1 VAQPQHTAN
10 PLPRRALVG
19 VATLGVLAA
28 CSPGDS
34 SDGGPSKGAAS
45 ATPTPTPTPTPAVI
59 EISPA
64 DKAEAVLPNAPV
76 TVTARVGKIVSA
88 TVKDENGAELPGAL
102 DAAGTWTSSRFMR
115 PSATY
120 TVEVNAAGPDGTPST
135 QSAQFTTLTPRITAT
150 YGINYSGATVGVG
163 MPVAI
168 QFDTA
173 VVTPEMRAQVEKLVS
188 VTTEPAVEGAWG
200 WLDNRQL
207 MWRPKDFWAPG
218 TKVTVSAPLAGVQT
232 GENKWVG
239 KDQSGG
245 FTVGD
250 AMVSHVDIPNHVMT
264 VTRNGQVLRT
274 IPVSNGRPGPETETR
289 SGTKV
294 IIERQS
300 AITMDSTTI
309 GIPEGS
315 PGYYKVDTKWN
326 LRVTWTGEF
335 LHSAPWSV
343 DAQGSS
349 NVSHGCTN
357 MSPANA
363 EWMYNN
369 SKVGDVVQV
378 TGSGRTFQPT
388 EGIGVWQYS
397 FDDWKRQ
404 SALV

>member
-1 VAQPQHTAN
+1 MPKTTGA
-10 PLPRRALVG
+10 LSRRALG
-19 VATLGVLAA
+19 IAAASGLLAA
-28 CSPGDS
+28 CSTEGSAS
-34 SDGGPSKGAAS
+34 STTGKGATDA
-45 ATPTPTPTPTPAVI
+45 ATPSPTPTPKPAVLV
-59 EISPA
+59 ISPA
-64 DKAEAVLPNAPV
+64 DATADVLPTTPV
-76 TVTARVGKIVSA
+76 TVTATSGTVTAVV
-88 TVKDENGAELPGAL
+88 VKDEDGHELPGAL
-102 DAAGTWTSSRFMR
+102 GAAGAWTSSRFMR
-115 PSATY
+115 PAAQY
-120 TVEVNAAGPDGTPST
+120 TVEVTAAGSDGAAS
-135 QSAQFTTLTPRITAT
+135 QFSSRFTTLTPGVIAT
-150 YGINYSGATVGVG
+150 YGLVYSGAVVGIG
-163 MPVAI
+163 MPVSI

-173 VVTPEMRAQVEKLVS
+173 VTTKEMRAQVEKLVS

-218 TKVTVSAPLAGVQT
+218 TKVTVNAPLAGVQT

-245 FTVGD
+245 FTIGD
-250 AMVSHVDIPNHVMT
+250 AMVSHIDVANHVMT
-264 VTRNGQVLRT
+264 VTRNGETLRT
-274 IPVSNGRPGPETETR
+274 IPVSNGRPGPQTETR

-300 AITMDSTTI
+300 KITMDSTTI
-309 GIPEGS
+309 GIPEGQ
-315 PGYYKVDTKWN
+315 PGYYKVDTNWN

-357 MSPANA
+357 MSPSNA
-363 EWMYNN
+363 EWMFNN

-378 TGSGRTFQPT
+378 TGSGRTFLPT